1 MDQHLADLHKVLRRL
16 SAAGLCFNQ
25 KKCVLAASKVKYL
38 GHVVDSSGIIPLPA
52 KVDVVVSMLRP
63 TNKVELQR
71 FLGCVNFFHRFLP
84 GIASIL
90 APLHALTGSV
100 STQKYLLLWT
110 TPQNDAFAAAKF
122 ALCHLCHPP
131 GCCGR
136 ARVGICPATFPG
148 RDGGLFCRGRVP
160 KERST
165 SSMVSSPRQLRPSV

>member
-90 APLHALTGSV
+90 SPLHALTGSV
-100 STQKYLLLWT
+100 STQKSLLLS
-110 TPQNDAFAAAKF
+110 
-122 ALCHLCHPP
+122 LIH
-131 GCCGR
+131 
-136 ARVGICPATFPG
+136 I
-148 RDGGLFCRGRVP
+148 
-160 KERST
+160 
-165 SSMVSSPRQLRPSV
+165 